1 MYVYYL
7 LTYNPNTNYTIL
19 LCNKN
24 PTPLYNIIMQL
35 QPYNLLQKQIYF
47 LFFFTRLLY
56 KSKS

>member
-35 QPYNLLQKQIYF
+35 QPYNLYTKTN
-47 LFFFTRLLY
+47 LFFIFLHKTLVQI
-56 KSKS
+56 